1 VTAQLRSELLKQRST
16 RASAALAA
24 WMVGL
29 VVFVVLLHALSFGAD
44 ELARQDNQRRIMGLG
59 PGLGTL
65 FAALLGAMSI
75 TGEFRHGTIRPTLLA
90 TPNRGLVVAAKV
102 AVSMLGGLVVGVTAC
117 ALTVVVEVIGLSAR
131 GIDVRLTTGDV
142 GQVLAGGA
150 LAAALLA
157 AVGVGAGAAI
167 RNQVPA
173 VVGICVWLL
182 LVEPLLLGDV
192 PAAGRFAPGAA
203 AGSIAGAIQ
212 TQVSDDLLAP
222 AIGVLVLALYALL
235 VAALG
240 ALVLTRRDVD

>member
-1 VTAQLRSELLKQRST
+1 
-16 RASAALAA
+16 
-24 WMVGL
+24 
-29 VVFVVLLHALSFGAD
+29 
-44 ELARQDNQRRIMGLG
+44 
-59 PGLGTL
+59 
-65 FAALLGAMSI
+65 
-75 TGEFRHGTIRPTLLA
+75 
-90 TPNRGLVVAAKV
+90 
-102 AVSMLGGLVVGVTAC
+102 
-117 ALTVVVEVIGLSAR
+117 
-131 GIDVRLTTGDV
+131 
-142 GQVLAGGA
+142 
-150 LAAALLA
+150 
-157 AVGVGAGAAI
+157 
-167 RNQVPA
+167 